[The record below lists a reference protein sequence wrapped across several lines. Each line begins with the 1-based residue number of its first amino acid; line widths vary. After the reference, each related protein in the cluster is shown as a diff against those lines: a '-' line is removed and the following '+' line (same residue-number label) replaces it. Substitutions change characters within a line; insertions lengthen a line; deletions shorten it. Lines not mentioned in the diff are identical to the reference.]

1 MREWQASKTLSVV
14 MLGIGCLCL
23 SAILF
28 YLPVLVNEKGVNAM
42 EYAQLSALTVCFISS
57 VILLSFTKKKQ
68 SKTASSKE
76 GEALVDQ
83 DYMGISEDIKA

>member
-1 MREWQASKTLSVV
+1 

-76 GEALVDQ
+76 GEAPVDP
-83 DYMGISEDIKA
+83 DSMGVSLDIKAKLKDKLLN

>member
-1 MREWQASKTLSVV
+1 
-14 MLGIGCLCL
+14 MLGVGSLCL

-28 YLPVLVNEKGVNAM
+28 YLPVLVNEKGFNAM

-57 VILLSFTKKKQ
+57 VILLSFTKKKP
-68 SKTASSKE
+68 SKTALSKE

>member
-1 MREWQASKTLSVV
+1 
-14 MLGIGCLCL
+14 MLGVGSLCL

-28 YLPVLVNEKGVNAM
+28 YLPVLVNEKGFNAM

-57 VILLSFTKKKQ
+57 VILLSFTKKK
-68 SKTASSKE
+68 SSTALSKE

>member
-1 MREWQASKTLSVV
+1 
-14 MLGIGCLCL
+14 MLGVGSLCL

-28 YLPVLVNEKGVNAM
+28 YLPVLVNEKGFNAM

-57 VILLSFTKKKQ
+57 VILLSFTKKK
-68 SKTASSKE
+68 SKTALSKE

>member
-1 MREWQASKTLSVV
+1 

-57 VILLSFTKKKQ
+57 VILLSFTKKK
-68 SKTASSKE
+68 SSSNSSKE

-83 DYMGISEDIKA
+83 DYMGVSLDIKAKMKDKLLN

>member
-1 MREWQASKTLSVV
+1 

-83 DYMGISEDIKA
+83 DYMGVSLDIKAKMKDKLLN

>member
-1 MREWQASKTLSVV
+1 

-76 GEALVDQ
+76 GEALVDP
-83 DYMGISEDIKA
+83 DSMGVSLDIKAKLKDKLLN